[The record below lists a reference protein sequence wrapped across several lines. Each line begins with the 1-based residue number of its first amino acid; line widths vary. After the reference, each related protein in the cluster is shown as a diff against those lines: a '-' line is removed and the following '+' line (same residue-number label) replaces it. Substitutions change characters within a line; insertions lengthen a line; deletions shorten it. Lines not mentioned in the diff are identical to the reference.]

1 MKKLLCLLL
10 AATLGLGT
18 CACGKTEEGGK
29 TDEAAGQSDAF
40 AFGKLYAGYGRADI
54 SPDNP
59 TPLGGYG
66 QAQNRMHNAVID
78 PLYATCI
85 AFTDGDETFLLF
97 TVDAVRSKGEWTD
110 AVRQQVDAQYGIP
123 AENVQIVS
131 THTHGAPETTSTMA
145 VITGEYTKIYTEGLL
160 EAAKQAMADRS
171 EVKMYQGAVQT
182 ENLTFVRHVLMNDGT
197 VAGPNFGNWSSGV
210 KEYMVEGD
218 REMLLVKLDRVD
230 ESKKDI
236 LMMNF
241 QSHPVFTGGSDK
253 TEVSADYVGACRRVL
268 EEQTGMHFAFFLG
281 ACGNQT
287 PTSYFPKD
295 NNTMPY
301 ADKLSGSDRT
311 YITYG
316 EALAQYALDLLP
328 TLTELPGA
336 GIKTT
341 SRTVTVN
348 TNKNQ
353 DASRIADAQAVVN
366 EWETKN
372 RDEGNKLARQLG
384 FDSVYEASGLLGQS
398 NLPNTNDIK
407 LFATRIGGLNFVN
420 APYEMFSTNSLYIKD
435 NAPGAFTMVFT
446 QSNQAWGY
454 ITDEKAHEYK
464 CYENFGGNFAPGSG
478 ELLAENM
485 VEMLG
490 EVQ

>member
-1 MKKLLCLLL
+1 MKKILSLLL
-10 AATLGLGT
+10 VAVLAFGI
-18 CACGKTEEGGK
+18 CACGKQEKENVNNDSQKGAAF
-29 TDEAAGQSDAF
+29 EA
-40 AFGKLYAGYGRADI
+40 GKLYAGFGRTDI

-66 QAQNRMHNAVID
+66 QSQNRMHNAVVD

-85 AFTDGDETFLLF
+85 AFTDGDQTFLLF
-97 TVDAVRSKGEWTD
+97 TVDAVRSNGDWTD
-110 AVRQQVDAQYGIP
+110 AVRQQVNELYGIP
-123 AENVQIVS
+123 AGNVQIVS
-131 THTHGAPETTSTMA
+131 THTHGAPETTSNMA
-145 VITGEYTKIYTEGLL
+145 VVTGEYTKIYTEGLV

-197 VAGPNFGNWSSGV
+197 VAGPNFGSWSSGV
-210 KEYMVEGD
+210 KEYMVEND
-218 REMLLVKLDRVD
+218 PEMLLLKLDRVD

-336 GIKTT
+336 GIETT
-341 SRTVTVN
+341 TRTVTVK

-353 DASRIADAQAVVN
+353 DASRIMDAQMVVDK
-366 EWETKN
+366 WEAEG
-372 RDEGNKLARQLG
+372 RDVGNSVARQLG
-384 FDSVYEASGLLGQS
+384 FDSVYEANGLLGQS
-398 NLPNTNDIK
+398 ELPPSYEITVY
-407 LFATRIGGLNFVN
+407 ATRIGGLNFVN

-435 NAPGAFTMVFT
+435 NAPAGAFTMVFT

-454 ITDEKAHEYK
+454 ITDMKAHEYK
-464 CYENFGGNFAPGSG
+464 CYENFGGTFAPGSG